1 MTSSIRKEDFRA
13 YAERRLEILG
23 FPPLVLNRYSEPHRF
38 YHTLDHVHEVS
49 QYLLDRNNLTDEM
62 FLAAIYHDAVY
73 DPKSGS
79 NETDSECLF
88 RQHAQSSTIA
98 GDVVDTV
105 ARIILDTKYEVH
117 KGKAHIHVS
126 TPISEQFIDA
136 DLSIFE
142 KNNDVLLEYEK
153 QVFKEFQFVDLSVY
167 RDARVKVLESFN
179 DKGNLD
185 FLISY
190 VRNFKPSIAVFPGSF
205 NPFHKGHLNILNKA
219 EAIFDKV
226 ILASGVNPD
235 KGERTWDIPKLVQN
249 RQLEK
254 YSGLLTDF
262 LQTLDYEVVVV
273 RGLRNSTDFQYEQNQ
288 YRYLQEL
295 MPSIR
300 IVNIFCD
307 KEYEHISSSGI
318 RTLERYGRHL
328 EYLIGW
334 GES

>member
-1 MTSSIRKEDFRA
+1 MTRSIKKEEFRI
-13 YAERRLEILG
+13 YAEERLENLG
-23 FPPLVLNRYSEPHRF
+23 FPKSVLDRYDEPHRF
-38 YHTLDHVHEVS
+38 YHTLDHVFEVT
-49 QYLLDRNNLTDEM
+49 QYLLDRDNLTDEL
-62 FLAAIYHDAVY
+62 FLVSIYHDAVY
-73 DPKSGS
+73 DPKSSS
-79 NETDSECLF
+79 NELDSSNLF
-88 RQHAQSSTIA
+88 LEHAKVSKLAPLAVES
-98 GDVVDTV
+98 V
-105 ARIILDTKYEVH
+105 ARAIQDTKYEVH
-117 KGKAHIHVS
+117 SGRSYIHNS
-126 TPISEQFIDA
+126 TTLSDQFIDA

-142 KNNDVLLEYEK
+142 KDNGALLEYEK
-153 QVFKEFQFVDLSVY
+153 KIFKEFQFVDLSVY
-167 RDARVKVLESFN
+167 RDARVKVLEAFN

-190 VRNFKPSIAVFPGSF
+190 VKTFKPSIAVFPGSF

-235 KGERTWDIPKLVQN
+235 KGERTWDIPKSVQN
-249 RQLEK
+249 RQLER

-318 RTLERYGRHL
+318 RTLEKYGRHL
-328 EYLIGW
+328 EYLVD
-334 GES
+334 